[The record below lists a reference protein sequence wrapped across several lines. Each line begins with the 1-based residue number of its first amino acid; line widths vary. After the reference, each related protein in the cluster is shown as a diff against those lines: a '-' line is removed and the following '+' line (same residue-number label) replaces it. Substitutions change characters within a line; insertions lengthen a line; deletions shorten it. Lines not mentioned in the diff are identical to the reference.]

1 MPSTG
6 QDIITALSLWRSF
19 PVISGSST
27 FSYKGQSSDIRK
39 VARDLG
45 ARYINEGSIRLS
57 DQRVRVAAQ
66 LIDADSGHHVWGPRI
81 FRGRSD
87 LVASDAEAGM
97 GGGPRPS
104 RQHGRALG
112 SGARAVQQKRISETV
127 PRHQRQRRFPSRP
140 QNASAAA

>member
-45 ARYINEGSIRLS
+45 ARYIIEGSIRLS

-66 LIDADSGHHVWGPRI
+66 LIDADSGHHVWGPRK

-87 LVASDAEAGM
+87 VVASDAEAGLE
-97 GGGPRPS
+97 GGPRPS
-104 RQHGRALG
+104 RQLGRAPGSDSVIRVSGSRLSWTRKSRSG
-112 SGARAVQQKRISETV
+112 CTALSGAMWRV
-127 PRHQRQRRFPSRP
+127 
-140 QNASAAA
+140 